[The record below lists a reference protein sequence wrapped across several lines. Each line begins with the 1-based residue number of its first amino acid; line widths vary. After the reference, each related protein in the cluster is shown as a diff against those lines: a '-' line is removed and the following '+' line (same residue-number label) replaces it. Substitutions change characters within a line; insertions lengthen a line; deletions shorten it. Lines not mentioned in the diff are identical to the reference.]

1 MGFEQLSDEMLVDNH
16 RATADPNLRRQ
27 YVDELFRRNHLKIAR
42 WCYRFTRD
50 RDSAADLAQE
60 VCSKAYRNL
69 SSFQNESKFST
80 WLFSIARN
88 HCVNA
93 LRSQASQPQQD
104 SDEELLKLLPDRA
117 SDDPESAL
125 ARQYDVKL
133 VREFLNETLDDT
145 ERAVFTLHFGEDLS
159 LNQITSVL
167 ALENASGAKAYI
179 VSAKRKLARA
189 VDRWKAR
196 NARPGR

>member
-1 MGFEQLSDEMLVDNH
+1 MSAVTNLVAVEGWKTLEEQFGNATEGLEGEQPIDIIGAMGFEQLSDEMLVDNH
-16 RATADPNLRRQ
+16 RAAADPNLSRQ

-69 SSFQNESKFST
+69 SSFQNQSKFST

-93 LRSQASQPQQD
+93 LRSQA
-104 SDEELLKLLPDRA
+104 
-117 SDDPESAL
+117 
-125 ARQYDVKL
+125 
-133 VREFLNETLDDT
+133 
-145 ERAVFTLHFGEDLS
+145 
-159 LNQITSVL
+159 
-167 ALENASGAKAYI
+167 
-179 VSAKRKLARA
+179 
-189 VDRWKAR
+189 
-196 NARPGR
+196 